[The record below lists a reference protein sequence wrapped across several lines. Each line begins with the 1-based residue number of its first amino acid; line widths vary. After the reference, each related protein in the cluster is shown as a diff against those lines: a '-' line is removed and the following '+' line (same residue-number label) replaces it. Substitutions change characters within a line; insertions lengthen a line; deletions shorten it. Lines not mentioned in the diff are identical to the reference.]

1 MASTPAPNNLNG
13 SDLGDVVDSDD
24 ECEVETDAEPRS
36 RYWDH
41 LYCPLSIGEVLN
53 ARYRIEHKL
62 GWGGFSTVWLA
73 HDIYEN
79 KAVALKVVVPGERG
93 GYEHAIQDV
102 IKRNVRDI
110 SRLVVYEALFY
121 HPGREGRHHP
131 VFVFPVRGPSLDT
144 TCSRLPPKFRVPA
157 ARSLLLALKSLHDAG
172 VVHRGKFTWHES
184 LLHI

>member
-1 MASTPAPNNLNG
+1 MASTPAPNNANS
-13 SDLGDVVDSDD
+13 SDFGDIVGSDD

-73 HDIYEN
+73 HDIHAN
-79 KAVALKVVVPGERG
+79 KAVALKVVVSGERA
-93 GYEHAIQDV
+93 EHERAIQDD
-102 IKRNVRDI
+102 IKRNVRDA
-110 SRLVVYEALFY
+110 SNLVIYQALFY
-121 HPGREGRHHP
+121 YPGREGRYYA
-131 VFVFPVRGPSLDT
+131 VFVFPVRGPSLDAA
-144 TCSRLPPKFRVPA
+144 CSRLPPKFRVPA

-172 VVHRGKFTWHES
+172 IIHRGKFTWNES
-184 LLHI
+184 LHV